1 MAQHSHSHLGDSWS
15 GWSTISAEKTT
26 SFTVWLT
33 GLPGS
38 GKATLA
44 QIVKQALTVR
54 GYKVEIIDSQA
65 LAYWL
70 KQELHIDD
78 VLEEERSH
86 APGYDAF
93 VTYICMLLARNGIIT
108 IPVSVSPYQEARRHA
123 RQQIGHFIEVYVHC
137 PTQLRYRRL
146 YQQEVTVDL
155 PADVYQPPDK
165 AEIAIDT
172 SCEPPERS
180 ALRILSY
187 LEEHGY
193 VAPRWEEHEIFSD
206 EELATV
212 KARLQ
217 ALGYLD

>member
-1 MAQHSHSHLGDSWS
+1 MSQHSHHHAWDSWL
-15 GWSTISAEKTT
+15 GWSTISADNAM
-26 SFTVWLT
+26 SFTIWFT
-33 GLPGS
+33 GLPAT
-38 GKATLA
+38 GKAALA
-44 QIVKQALTVR
+44 QLVKKALVAR

-65 LAYWL
+65 LSYWL
-70 KQELHIDD
+70 KQELHIED

>member
-1 MAQHSHSHLGDSWS
+1 MAQDSHSHLWDSGS

-26 SFTVWLT
+26 SFTIWLT

-44 QIVKQALTVR
+44 QIVKQALIIR

-65 LAYWL
+65 LSYWL
-70 KQELHIDD
+70 KQELHIEDE
-78 VLEEERSH
+78 LEEERSH

-123 RQQIGHFIEVYVHC
+123 RQQIGHFVEVYVHC
-137 PTQLRYRRL
+137 PAQLRYQRL
-146 YQQEVTVDL
+146 QQQEVTADL
-155 PADVYQPPDK
+155 PADIYQPPDK
-165 AEIAIDT
+165 AEIVINT
-172 SCEPPERS
+172 SLEPPERS

-193 VAPRWEEHEIFSD
+193 VAPRWEEHEFFSD
-206 EELATV
+206 EEAATV